1 MRKNIRSLFERWVI
15 LMKVSYN
22 EIYNTIINFID
33 PGKFGDIKEVIEYL
47 KDSPDQFAEI
57 NAVTEE
63 KSFQNITEANRKTLV
78 TFSALGD
85 NLELI
90 SKKDESFKNVENV
103 PQFLELLQYMST
115 ETSLDSSKIHKSHVI
130 KY

>member
-1 MRKNIRSLFERWVI
+1 
-15 LMKVSYN
+15 MKVSYN

-47 KDSPDQFAEI
+47 KDRPDQFAEI

-115 ETSLDSSKIHKSHVI
+115 ETSLDSSKIHKSDVI